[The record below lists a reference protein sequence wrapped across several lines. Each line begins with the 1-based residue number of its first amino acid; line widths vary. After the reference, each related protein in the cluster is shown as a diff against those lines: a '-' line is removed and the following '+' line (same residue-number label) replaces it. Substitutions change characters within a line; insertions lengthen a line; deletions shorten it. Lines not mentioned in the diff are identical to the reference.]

1 MKKLILFLIRKRL
14 HLKKYELF
22 TFEGQKSK
30 TQYYFTNDGLIK
42 VWTISGKTEKSNV
55 KLNWILSDECK
66 IKKVL

>member
-30 TQYYFTNDGLIK
+30 TQYYFTNDGLIR
-42 VWTISGKTEKSNV
+42 VWIISGKTEKSNV

-66 IKKVL
+66 IKKVP